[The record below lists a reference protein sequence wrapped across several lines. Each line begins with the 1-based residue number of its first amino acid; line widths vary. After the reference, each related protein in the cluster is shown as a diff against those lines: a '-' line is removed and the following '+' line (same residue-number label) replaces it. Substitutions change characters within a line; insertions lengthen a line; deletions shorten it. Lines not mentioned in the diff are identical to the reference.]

1 ALQLNGNSLLLGK
14 ETIPDR
20 RRLKMKKTIAVIALM
35 AVPAL
40 ASAQAGLSK
49 IQFLALQQELRDQG
63 CGGTNVDGRYGP
75 QTRRA
80 IATCA
85 KKFNSANN
93 AQALLVAMN
102 IGFGPNDNPPTGP
115 VTSGASTGSDNMSMS
130 NSASPSSGS
139 ASMASGTGTAKKKTT
154 RKSKTAK
161 AADTTSKQ

>member
-1 ALQLNGNSLLLGK
+1 
-14 ETIPDR
+14 
-20 RRLKMKKTIAVIALM
+20 MKKTIAVIALM

-63 CGGTNVDGRYGP
+63 CGVTNVDGRYGP

-102 IGFGPNDNPPTGP
+102 IGFGPNDNPPTGGG
-115 VTSGASTGSDNMSMS
+115 TSGTAASGASDM
-130 NSASPSSGS
+130 SSGS
-139 ASMASGTGTAKKKTT
+139 SMASSTESDNTKTEKATTGKTHRKTTKKT
-154 RKSKTAK
+154 A
-161 AADTTSKQ
+161 TTEPTKKY

>member
-1 ALQLNGNSLLLGK
+1 
-14 ETIPDR
+14 
-20 RRLKMKKTIAVIALM
+20 MKKTIAVIALI

-63 CGGTNVDGRYGP
+63 CGVTNVDGHYGP

-93 AQALLVAMN
+93 AQALLTAMN
-102 IGFGPNDNPPTGP
+102 IGFGPTDNPPTGGTKTGMSSDTGAAP
-115 VTSGASTGSDNMSMS
+115 MATEAKAEGESMKTEKKEQTTSGKTHRKAT
-130 NSASPSSGS
+130 
-139 ASMASGTGTAKKKTT
+139 KK
-154 RKSKTAK
+154 S
-161 AADTTSKQ
+161 

>member
-1 ALQLNGNSLLLGK
+1 
-14 ETIPDR
+14 
-20 RRLKMKKTIAVIALM
+20 MKKTIAVIALM
-35 AVPAL
+35 AAPAL

-63 CGGTNVDGRYGP
+63 CGVTNVDGRYGP

-102 IGFGPNDNPPTGP
+102 IGFGPSDNPPTGP
-115 VTSGASTGSDNMSMS
+115 APKSGMTSDTGS
-130 NSASPSSGS
+130 GS
-139 ASMASGTGTAKKKTT
+139 SMASEAKAEGESVKTEKKEHSTTGKSH
-154 RKSKTAK
+154 RKATKTA
-161 AADTTSKQ
+161 TTEPTKKY